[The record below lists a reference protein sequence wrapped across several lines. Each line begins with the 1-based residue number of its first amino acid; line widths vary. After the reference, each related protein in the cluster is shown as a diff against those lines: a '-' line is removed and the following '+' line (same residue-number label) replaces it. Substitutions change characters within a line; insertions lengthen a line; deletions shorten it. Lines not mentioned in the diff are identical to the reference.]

1 MYVIR
6 IGSETSKKLEIIKV
20 HFLEKSGK
28 MLRKKQ
34 ILKGIIKDY
43 FNDVDFKR
51 KVDECTK
58 VTNLKTEKDD
68 VNFSVD
74 AEMKVMLIKIKVMLG
89 VTDKVATHCLVE
101 KYYERL
107 PL

>member
-1 MYVIR
+1 
-6 IGSETSKKLEIIKV
+6 
-20 HFLEKSGK
+20 
-28 MLRKKQ
+28 MLRKKE
-34 ILKGIIKDY
+34 ILKGIIREY
-43 FNDVDFKR
+43 FNDVDFKS

-58 VTNLKTEKDD
+58 VTNLKTEKGD

-74 AEMKVMLIKIKVMLG
+74 AEMKVMLSKIKVNLD
-89 VTDKVATHCLVE
+89 VSDKVVSHCLVE

>member
-51 KVDECTK
+51 KVDEC
-58 VTNLKTEKDD
+58 
-68 VNFSVD
+68 F
-74 AEMKVMLIKIKVMLG
+74 
-89 VTDKVATHCLVE
+89 
-101 KYYERL
+101 
-107 PL
+107 